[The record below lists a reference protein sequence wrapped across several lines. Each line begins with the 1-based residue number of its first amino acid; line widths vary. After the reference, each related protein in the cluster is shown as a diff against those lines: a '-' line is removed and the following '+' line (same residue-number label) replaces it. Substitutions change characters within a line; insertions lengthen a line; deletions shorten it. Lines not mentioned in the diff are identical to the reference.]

1 MIPLDKNSVLRQN
14 GGAEV
19 LRRIGGTAVTIL
31 DKKDVKKAAGSLL
44 PSAGQNVGA
53 EDAIYAMKD
62 IFADI
67 DTNTVSFWL
76 MLGMYWNP

>member
-1 MIPLDKNSVLRQN
+1 M
-14 GGAEV
+14 

-67 DTNTVSFWL
+67 DTNTVSF
-76 MLGMYWNP
+76 

>member
-1 MIPLDKNSVLRQN
+1 M
-14 GGAEV
+14 
-19 LRRIGGTAVTIL
+19 RRIAGTTVMIL
-31 DKKDVKKAAGSLL
+31 DKKDVKKASGSLL

-53 EDAIYAMKD
+53 EDHIYAMKD